1 VAERLLLVGMM
12 GAGKSTVARLAATR
26 LGWNWVD
33 TDDEVEAAGGAT
45 VAAIFARHGEPHFRQ
60 EETRAIDAVLRRS
73 GPLVVSVGGG
83 AVLDQGNRQRLQS
96 AGTVVWLRARPET
109 LVERVGH
116 GADRPL
122 LAGDGSADRAEV
134 VRRLDLERRPFYAEV
149 AHRVVDV
156 DGLDAPTVAEQVL
169 DRVALGAPGR
179 RARS

>member
-26 LGWNWVD
+26 LGWDWVD
-33 TDDEVEAAGGAT
+33 TDDEVEAASGTT
-45 VAAIFARHGEPHFRQ
+45 VADIFARHGEPHFRQ

-73 GPLVVSVGGG
+73 QPLVISVGGG
-83 AVLDQGNRQRLQS
+83 AVLDEGNRQRLRG
-96 AGTVVWLRARPET
+96 AGTVVWLRARPDT

-122 LAGDGSADRAEV
+122 LAGGGSADRVEIL
-134 VRRLDLERRPFYAEV
+134 RRLDLERRPFYDEV
-149 AHRVVDV
+149 AHGIVDV

-169 DRVALGAPGR
+169 DRAELGAPGH